1 MSQTKNQFLR
11 ESNYIAGKWAT
22 ADKSQTLKVTN
33 PANGS
38 VIGTIPVCGEAETKR
53 AIDAA
58 NEAQKSWRKTT
69 ALERANYLMKLHDL
83 VLEHQE
89 ELAQLLTLEQGK
101 PIAEAR
107 GEVGGSAAYIRW
119 FAEEGRRVY
128 GDLVPSPIA
137 SRRLMV
143 MKEPVGVVAAITPW
157 NFPSSMIPRKLGP
170 ALAAGCTIIIKPS
183 EFTPFSGLAWG
194 VLAEM
199 AGIPAGVVNVITGDS
214 SAIGKEL
221 CSNDIVRK
229 ISFTGSTRVGK
240 ILLTQSAENVKKVSM
255 ELGGNAPFIVFD
267 DADIDAAIV
276 GGMAAKFR
284 NAGQTCVCT
293 NRFYVQAGVYDKFV
307 KKLSQ
312 ASAAMKVGEGT
323 AEGVVLG
330 PLINEMAL
338 GKVQELVDD
347 AVQKGGKI
355 VTGGKPHALGGT
367 FFEATVIENATQ
379 NMRISQEEVFGPVAP
394 VFKFEKEEEAI
405 AMANDTIYGLASFVY
420 TQNLGRAWR
429 MMEEL
434 KYGLIGINEGVIATP
449 EAPFGG
455 LKQSGMGKEGGH
467 QGIDDYLDTKYVCVG
482 GLGL

>member
-1 MSQTKNQFLR
+1 MSTDINLFLR
-11 ESNYIAGKWAT
+11 EQNYIDGQWQL
-22 ADKSQTLKVTN
+22 ADGGEMLEVTN
-33 PANGS
+33 PADS
-38 VIGTIPVCGEAETKR
+38 QVIGQIPVCGGEETKR
-53 AIDAA
+53 AINAA
-58 NEAQKSWRKTT
+58 HHAQKDWRKTT

-89 ELAQLLTLEQGK
+89 ELAQLLTMEQGK
-101 PIAEAR
+101 PLVEAR

-143 MKEPVGVVAAITPW
+143 IKEPVGVVAAITPW

-199 AGIPAGVVNVITGDS
+199 AGIPAGVVNVITGDA

-221 CSNDIVRK
+221 CSNDTVRK

-240 ILLTQSAENVKKVSM
+240 ILLAQSADNVKKVSM

-276 GGMAAKFR
+276 GGMAAKYR

-293 NRFYVQAGVYDKFV
+293 NRFYVQAGIHDEFV
-307 KKLSQ
+307 KRLSD
-312 ASAAMKVGEGT
+312 ASAAMKVGR
-323 AEGVVLG
+323 GVEDGVELG
-330 PLINEMAL
+330 PLINDLAIS
-338 GKVQELVDD
+338 KVKELVDD
-347 AVQKGGKI
+347 AIQKGGK
-355 VTGGKPHALGGT
+355 VTTGGKEHAMGGA
-367 FFEATVIENATQ
+367 FFEPTVIEGATQ
-379 NMRISQEEVFGPVAP
+379 DMRISKEEVFGPVAP
-394 VFKFEKEEEAI
+394 VFKFETEEEVVR
-405 AMANDTIYGLASFVY
+405 MANDTIYGLASFVY

-434 KYGLIGINEGVIATP
+434 KYGLVGINEGVIATP

-455 LKQSGMGKEGGH
+455 LKQSGLGKEGGH
-467 QGIDDYLDTKYVCVG
+467 DGIDDYLDSKYVCVG

>member
-1 MSQTKNQFLR
+1 MAHLENQFLR
-11 ESNYIAGKWAT
+11 EANCVGGQWIV
-22 ADKSQTLKVTN
+22 ADSGDTLDVTN
-33 PANGS
+33 PANGEL
-38 VIGTIPVCGEAETKR
+38 IGTIPVCGAAETKR

-58 NEAQKSWRKTT
+58 HEAQMAWRKTT

-89 ELAQLLTLEQGK
+89 ELAQLLTIEQGK
-101 PIAEAR
+101 PLAEAR

-183 EFTPFSGLAWG
+183 EFTPYSGIAWA

-199 AGIPAGVVNVITGDS
+199 AGIPAGVVNVLTGDS
-214 SAIGKEL
+214 SAIGKEF
-221 CSNDIVRK
+221 CANKIVRK
-229 ISFTGSTRVGK
+229 LSFTGSTRVGK
-240 ILLTQSAENVKKVSM
+240 ILLSQCADGVKKVSM

-267 DADIDAAIV
+267 DADIDAAIE

-293 NRFYVQAGVYDKFV
+293 NRFYVQAGIYDAFV
-307 KKLSQ
+307 AKLTK
-312 ASAAMKVGEGT
+312 ATAAMKIGDGLDD
-323 AEGVVLG
+323 GVVIG
-330 PLINEMAL
+330 PLINEPAL
-338 GKVQELVDD
+338 EKVQELLSD
-347 AVQKGGKI
+347 ALSKGGK
-355 VTGGKPHALGGT
+355 VTTGGKPHALGQS
-367 FFEATVIENATQ
+367 FFEPTVIEGATQ
-379 NMRISQEEVFGPVAP
+379 DMRFAKEEIFGPLAA
-394 VFKFEKEEEAI
+394 VFKFEKEDDAVQ
-405 AMANDTIYGLASFVY
+405 AANDTDYGLAAFVY

-429 MMEEL
+429 MMEAL
-434 KYGLIGINEGVIATP
+434 KYGLVGINEGVIATP

-455 LKQSGMGKEGGH
+455 LKESGLGKEGGH
-467 QGIDDYLDTKYVCVG
+467 QGIEDYLDTKYICVG